1 MYREDL
7 VIASCV
13 GSDARYAAL
22 LRRSAAQLAPDVEL
36 VRLDHQTSIAL
47 AYNRVLDDLAARPI
61 VPTVVLAHEDV
72 IVRDRSFVE
81 RCLAVTSDASVAIFG
96 VVGGVRPGSL
106 AWHNKTECFG
116 TVE

>member
-36 VRLDHQTSIAL
+36 VRLDHPTSIAV
-47 AYNRVLDDLAARPI
+47 AYNRVLDDLAARSVVPI
-61 VPTVVLAHEDV
+61 VVLAHEDV

-81 RCLAVTSDASVAIFG
+81 RCLAVARDASVAIFG
-96 VVGGVRPGSL
+96 VAGATRPRSL
-106 AWHNKTECFG
+106 AWHNATEC
-116 TVE
+116 